1 MTEKTMMWVRE
12 PPIEEELK
20 ALFLEL
26 ESILGEM
33 GLLRSDYKE
42 YRNLHFTRFCTDI
55 HQLTNG

>member
-1 MTEKTMMWVRE
+1 MMWVRE